1 MENLQGFYDLLMH
14 FDRYMDVVIP
24 HYGGWTYFILSFI
37 IFAEVGLV
45 VTGILPGDSLLFAAG
60 AIAARGTLDLASLLL
75 LLIPACALGNIS
87 NYMIGSFLGPWLEKR
102 KNIPFFSHSD
112 IARGLQF
119 FAQNGRWAVI
129 LARFLPVIR
138 TFAPL
143 AAGISNMDKLPFIL
157 YSLAASAAW
166 VSGYVLAGYFF
177 GNIPFIKQ
185 HFMLVV
191 LGIVFVTML
200 PTLIKVIARLVRK
213 Q

>member
-1 MENLQGFYDLLMH
+1 MENLQAFWNLLMH
-14 FDRYMDVVIP
+14 FDSYLDVVIP
-24 HYGGWTYFILSFI
+24 NYGGWTYFIISFI

-60 AIAARGTLDLASLLL
+60 AIAARGTLHLGSLLF
-75 LLIPACALGNIS
+75 LLIPAAALGNIS

-102 KNIPFFSHSD
+102 KHIPFFSHAD
-112 IARGLQF
+112 LARGHHF
-119 FAQNGRWAVI
+119 FEENGRWAVI
-129 LARFLPVIR
+129 IARFLPIFR

-143 AAGISNMDKLPFIL
+143 AAGISKMDKLPFFL
-157 YSLAASAAW
+157 YSLAGCAAW

-177 GNIPFIKQ
+177 GNIPFIKE

-200 PTLIKVIARLVRK
+200 PTLCKTISRLLHK
-213 Q
+213 